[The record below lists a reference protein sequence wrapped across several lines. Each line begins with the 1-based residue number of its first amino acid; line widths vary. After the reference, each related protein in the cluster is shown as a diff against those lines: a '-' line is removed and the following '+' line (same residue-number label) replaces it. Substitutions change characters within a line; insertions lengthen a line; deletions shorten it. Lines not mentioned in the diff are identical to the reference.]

1 MNSNTLNIKKIK
13 NGKAERYSFA
23 KKEVPY
29 TMPNLLNIQIE
40 SYKKFLEEDIGEVLN
55 EFNPIID
62 YSNRAELSFLG
73 YSVDKTPK
81 FSWAECKRRQTSYT
95 VPLKVNVRLLV
106 KETGQIMDQE
116 VFLGDIPYMSNDGG
130 FICNGVERVVLN
142 QLIKSPGV
150 VFTGELNKYGR
161 MDYFGSIQPS
171 HGMWIQTEQ
180 VTGDSLRVIVE
191 RKFKMSL
198 GVLLKCFGYT
208 NEELLDIFAH
218 HPFIVNTLD
227 KEQQITQED
236 ALIEFGRRT
245 RPGEIPNPENTLSYI
260 NDRFF
265 NIQQYNLE
273 KVGRFKLNKKLSLA
287 NRIANQVAAE
297 DIKLGKKL
305 FVSKG
310 EIISVE
316 QANAIQNA
324 GINSADVLVDEKVVH
339 VVGNKRVDLFAYAKL
354 NPEEFGITELV
365 YLPLLQQIMKEN
377 KDDENALR
385 AVIKANARKLEDYQV
400 TLDDILATVSY
411 HLNLIDGLG
420 ETDEID
426 NLSMRRVATSG
437 ELLKNQFRSGMVKL
451 QTQVR
456 EALQSRDLTDVT
468 PNQIVNARQ
477 INKIFK
483 EFMATNQLSALM
495 DQTNPA
501 ASLRNKRRLSSFG
514 KGGVKK
520 ERATVEVR
528 DINPSHYGRICVVE
542 TPEGQP
548 IGLMTS
554 LAAYA
559 RVNRYGFIETPYRK
573 VDPNTHKLTDD
584 IVFLMADEE
593 RGHYI
598 AQATVDVD
606 DKNVLQSGYID
617 CRHNGQTA
625 RVDSNMIDLIDL
637 SPRQLL
643 SVGAD
648 LIPFVE
654 HCAANRALMGC
665 NMQCQSVPLIR
676 SESPI
681 VGTGIEHK
689 IAVDSGALIM
699 AEQDGVCKY
708 VSSDYI
714 TMEYDDGSIVNHKLR
729 KFERTNEK
737 ACFNQKP
744 IVKKGERVKKGD
756 VLVDGASTQNGELA
770 LGKNLT
776 VAFMNWEGYNFEDAI
791 LVNERIV
798 RDDVFTSISI
808 QQVRTEA
815 RTTKL
820 GDEEITRDIAGVGE
834 DALKNLDENGIVR
847 IGTEVKV
854 GDILV
859 GKVTPKGETD
869 LTPEERLLKAIFGEK
884 TKEVKNTSLKVKHGE
899 EGVVVGVE
907 ILSRKNKDELDA
919 GVNVMVKVYIAQK
932 RILQVGDKLAGRY
945 GNKGVISVVL
955 PESDMPYMPNGETVD
970 IVLNPLG
977 IPSRMNLGQLLE
989 MHLGLAAKS
998 LDWKIASPAFD
1009 GAKEEDIRELLR
1021 ANNLPEDGKMQLY
1034 DGRTGLPF
1042 ENKTTVGVMYMLKL
1056 IHMVDDKIHARGIG
1070 TYALITQQP
1079 LGGRGQLGGQ
1089 RFGEMEVWALEAYG
1103 ASRLLQEMLT
1113 IKSDDVEGRIKTYEA
1128 IVKGEPIPEPGMPE
1142 SFKVL
1147 VKEMQ
1152 GLCLDVKILTA
1163 DNHEL
1168 SINEVSEEGDEVSAI
1183 EPVNKQALEDVTVEF
1198 DDIQNN
1204 YESDINSSAFD
1215 ESALFDDLDDS
1226 DE

>member
-13 NGKAERYSFA
+13 CGKAERYSFA

-29 TMPNLLNIQIE
+29 VMPNLLNIQIE
-40 SYKKFLEEDIGEVLN
+40 SYKKFLEKDIGEVLN
-55 EFNPIID
+55 EFNPIVD
-62 YSNRAELSFLG
+62 YSNKAELSFLG
-73 YSVDKTPK
+73 YSIDKTPK
-81 FSWAECKRRQTSYT
+81 YSWAECKRRQINYT
-95 VPLKVNVRLLV
+95 VLLKVNVRLLV

-116 VFLGDIPYMSNDGG
+116 VFMGDIPYMSNDGG

-142 QLIKSPGV
+142 QLIKAPGV
-150 VFTGELNKYGR
+150 VFTGEINKYGR
-161 MDYFGSIQPS
+161 MDYIGLIQPS
-171 HGMWIQTEQ
+171 HGMRIQTEQ
-180 VTGDSLRVIVE
+180 VTGDSMRVMVE
-191 RKFKMSL
+191 GKYKMSL

-208 NEELLDIFAH
+208 NEELRTIFAN
-218 HPFIVNTLD
+218 HPFIVNTLE
-227 KEQQITQED
+227 KEPQTTQEE
-236 ALIEFGRRT
+236 ALIEFGRKT
-245 RPGEIPNPENTLSYI
+245 RPGEIPNPDNTLAYI

-265 NIQQYNLE
+265 NQQQYNLE
-273 KVGRFKLNKKLSLA
+273 KVGRFKINKKLSIA
-287 NRIANQVAAE
+287 NRIVNQIAGE
-297 DIKLGKKL
+297 DIKSGRKV
-305 FVSKG
+305 FVTKG
-310 EIISVE
+310 EMIDLDTAKE
-316 QANAIQNA
+316 IQNA
-324 GINSADVLVDEKVVH
+324 GINEVDVLVNDKLVH
-339 VVGNKRVDLFAYAKL
+339 VVGNKRVDLMAYAKL
-354 NPEEFGITELV
+354 NPDEFEITELV
-365 YLPLLQQIMKEN
+365 YLPLLQQLMKEH
-377 KDDENALR
+377 KDADSLKEAIR
-385 AVIKANARKLEDYQV
+385 ANARKLEDYQI
-400 TLDDILATVSY
+400 TLDDIIATISY

-437 ELLKNQFRSGMVKL
+437 ELLRNEFRRGMVKL
-451 QTQVR
+451 QTQAR
-456 EALQSRDLTDVT
+456 EAMQSRDLTDAT
-468 PNQIVNARQ
+468 PSQIVNARQ
-477 INKIFK
+477 INKAFK
-483 EFMATNQLSALM
+483 EFMATSQLSSMM
-495 DQTNPA
+495 DQTNPS

-514 KGGVKK
+514 VGGVQK
-520 ERATVEVR
+520 ERAPAEVR

-573 VDPNTHKLTDD
+573 VDPKTHKITND
-584 IVFLMADEE
+584 IVFLMSDEE

-598 AQATVDVD
+598 AQATIDVD
-606 DKNVLQSGYID
+606 ENDVIKEGYVD
-617 CRHNGQTA
+617 CRYNGQAT
-625 RVDSNMIDLIDL
+625 RVDSNMIDMVDL

-643 SVGAD
+643 SVGASM
-648 LIPFVE
+648 IPFVE
-654 HCAANRALMGC
+654 NCAGNRALMGC

-676 SESPI
+676 TESPI
-681 VGTGIEHK
+681 IGTGIEHK
-689 IAVDSGALIM
+689 VAVDSGALIL

-708 VSSDYI
+708 VSSDCI
-714 TMEYDDGSIVNHKLR
+714 TMEYADGSIVNHKLR

-737 ACFNQKP
+737 VCFNQKP
-744 IVKKGERVKKGD
+744 IVKKGEKVKKGD
-756 VLVDGASTQNGELA
+756 VLADGASTDKGEMA

-798 RDDVFTSISI
+798 RDDVFTSICI
-808 QQVRTEA
+808 QQVKTEA

-919 GVNVMVKVYIAQK
+919 GVNVMVKVFIAQK

-977 IPSRMNLGQLLE
+977 IPSRMNIGQLLE
-989 MHLGLAAKS
+989 MHLGWAAKH
-998 LDWKIASPAFD
+998 LDWKIATPAFD
-1009 GAKEEDIRELLR
+1009 GAKEEDIKELLR

-1168 SINEVSEEGDEVSAI
+1168 TINEVSDEGEEVSAV
-1183 EPVNKQALEDVTVEF
+1183 EPVNKQALEDVTLEF
-1198 DDIQNN
+1198 DDIQND
-1204 YESDINSSAFD
+1204 YENDINSTAFD
-1215 ESALFDDLDDS
+1215 ESALFDDLDDNM
-1226 DE
+1226 DD

>member
-1 MNSNTLNIKKIK
+1 MNSNTLNIKEVKY
-13 NGKAERYSFA
+13 GKAKRMSFA
-23 KKEVPY
+23 KHEVPY
-29 TMPNLLNIQIE
+29 VMPDLLDIPKE
-40 SYKKFLEEDIGEVLN
+40 SYEQFLNEGIGEVLS
-55 EFNPIID
+55 EYNPIID
-62 YSNRAELSFLG
+62 YSGKSELSFLG
-73 YSVDKTPK
+73 YSIDRTPK
-81 FSWAECKRRQTSYT
+81 YTWQECKTKQTSYT

-106 KETGQIMDQE
+106 KETGQIIDQE
-116 VFLGDIPYMSNDGG
+116 VFMGDIPYMSKDGG

-142 QLIKSPGV
+142 QLVKSPGV
-150 VFTGELNKYGR
+150 VFGGEVNKYGR
-161 MDYFGSIQPS
+161 MDYNGAIQPS
-171 HGMWIQTEQ
+171 YGMWVQTEQ
-180 VTGDSLRVIVE
+180 VTGDTLRAIVE
-191 RKFKMSL
+191 RRYKMSL

-208 NEELLDIFAH
+208 NEDLLSIFGN

-227 KEQQITQED
+227 KEPQLTQED

-265 NIQQYNLE
+265 NQQHYNLE
-273 KVGRFKLNKKLSLA
+273 KVGRFKVNKKLSLA
-287 NRIANQVAAE
+287 NRITDQIAAA
-297 DIKLGKKL
+297 DVKLGRK
-305 FVSKG
+305 VYVTKG
-310 EIISVE
+310 ELIDHDTAV
-316 QANAIQNA
+316 NIQNA
-324 GINSADVLVDEKVVH
+324 GINSVDVLVEEKVVR
-339 VVGNKRVDLFAYAKL
+339 VVGNNRVDLKAYAKL
-354 NPEEFGITELV
+354 DPQEFGITELV
-365 YLPLLQQIMKEN
+365 YLPLLQDLMKQH
-377 KDDENALR
+377 KDDEEGLKEAIR
-385 AVIKANARKLEDYQV
+385 ANARKLEDYQI
-400 TLDDILATVSY
+400 TLDDLIGTVSY

-426 NLSMRRVATSG
+426 NLSMRRVATCG
-437 ELLKNQFRSGMVKL
+437 ELLKDEFRSGMNRL

-456 EALQSRDLTDVT
+456 EALQSRDLTDIT
-468 PNQIVNARQ
+468 PSQIVNARY
-477 INKIFK
+477 INKAFK
-483 EFMATNQLSALM
+483 EFMATSQLSALM
-495 DQTNPA
+495 DQLNPA
-501 ASLRNKRRLSSFG
+501 ASLRHKRRLSSFG
-514 KGGVKK
+514 PGGVKK

-528 DINPSHYGRICVVE
+528 DINPSHYGRICLVE

-554 LAAYA
+554 IAAYA
-559 RVNRYGFIETPYRK
+559 RINRYGFIETPYRK
-573 VDPNTHKLTDD
+573 IDPKTKKLTDD

-598 AQATVDVD
+598 AQATVALND
-606 DKNVLQSGYID
+606 DKTIKAGYLD
-617 CRHNGQTA
+617 CRHNGQTMRIDA
-625 RVDSNMIDLIDL
+625 SYIDLVDL
-637 SPRQLL
+637 SPRQEL
-643 SVGAD
+643 SVTASM
-648 LIPFVE
+648 IPFVE
-654 HCAANRALMGC
+654 HSPGNRALMGS
-665 NMQCQSVPLIR
+665 NMQCQAVPTLK
-676 SESPI
+676 SDSPI

-689 IAVDSGALIM
+689 LAVDSGVLIL

-708 VSSDYI
+708 VSADYI
-714 TMEYDDGSIVNHKLR
+714 TMEYADGSIVNHRLR

-744 IVKKGERVKKGD
+744 IVKKGEKVKKGD
-756 VLVDGASTQNGELA
+756 VLADGPSTDKGEIA
-770 LGKNLT
+770 LGKNMT

-791 LVNERIV
+791 LINQRVV
-798 RDDVFTSISI
+798 REDAFTSISI
-808 QQVRTEA
+808 QQVKIEA

-834 DALKNLDENGIVR
+834 EALKNLDEDGIVR

-907 ILSRKNKDELDA
+907 VLSRKNKDELDA
-919 GVNVMVKVYIAQK
+919 GVNMCVKVYIAQK
-932 RILQVGDKLAGRY
+932 RVLQVGDKLAGRY
-945 GNKGVISVVL
+945 GNKGVVSVVL

-970 IVLNPLG
+970 ICLNPLG
-977 IPSRMNLGQLLE
+977 VPSRMNLSQLLE
-989 MHLGLAAKS
+989 VHLGWAAKH
-998 LDWKIASPAFD
+998 LDWKVATPGFD
-1009 GAKEEDIRELLR
+1009 GASEEDIKELLK

-1056 IHMVDDKIHARGIG
+1056 DHMVDDKIHARGIG

-1079 LGGRGQLGGQ
+1079 LGGRSQLGGQ

-1142 SFKVL
+1142 SFRVL

-1168 SINEVSEEGDEVSAI
+1168 TINEVGEEGEEVTAVQ
-1183 EPVNKQALEDVTVEF
+1183 PVNKQALEDVTLEF
-1198 DDIQNN
+1198 DDIAREFENDVN
-1204 YESDINSSAFD
+1204 ATAFD
-1215 ESALFDDLDDS
+1215 ESELFDDLD
-1226 DE
+1226 E

>member
-1 MNSNTLNIKKIK
+1 MDSKTLNIKKVK
-13 NGKAERYSFA
+13 NGKAERISFA
-23 KKEVPY
+23 KSEVPY
-29 TMPNLLNIQIE
+29 VMPDMLNIQKD
-40 SYKKFLEEDIGEVLN
+40 SYKKFLEEDIGEILN
-55 EFNPIID
+55 EYNPIID
-62 YSNRAELSFLG
+62 YSNKAELSFLG
-73 YSVDKTPK
+73 YTVEKTPK
-81 FSWAECKRRQTSYT
+81 YSWNECKTKQVSYT

-116 VFLGDIPYMSNDGG
+116 VFLGDIPYMSKDGG
-130 FICNGVERVVLN
+130 FITNGVERVVLN
-142 QLIKSPGV
+142 QLIKAPGAI
-150 VFTGELNKYGR
+150 FDGAINKYGR
-161 MDYFGSIQPS
+161 MDYNGAIQPS
-171 HGMWIQTEQ
+171 FGMWIQTEQ
-180 VTGDSLRVIVE
+180 VVGDSLRAIVE

-208 NEELLDIFAH
+208 NEELLAIFNN
-218 HPFIVNTLD
+218 HPFIVNTLE
-227 KEQQITQED
+227 KEPQKTQEE

-245 RPGEIPNPENTLSYI
+245 RPGEIPNPENTLAYI

-265 NIQQYNLE
+265 NPQHYNLE
-273 KVGRFKLNKKLSLA
+273 KVGRFKLNKKLSVA
-287 NRIANQVAAE
+287 NRIAEQIAAN
-297 DIKLGKKL
+297 DIKVGRKT
-305 FVSKG
+305 FVTAG
-310 EIISVE
+310 EFIDKDKAWE
-316 QANAIQNA
+316 IQNA
-324 GINSADVLVDEKVVH
+324 GVNEVDILVEDKVVR
-339 VVGNKRVDLFAYAKL
+339 VVGNKRVDLKAYAKL

-365 YLPLLQQIMKEN
+365 YLPLLQEIMKEY
-377 KDDENALR
+377 KDDAEGLKA
-385 AVIKANARKLEDYQV
+385 AIKANARKLEDYQV
-400 TLDDILATVSY
+400 TLDDIVATVSY
-411 HLNLIDGLG
+411 HLNLIDGIG

-437 ELLKNQFRSGMVKL
+437 ELLRDEFRRGMTKL

-456 EALQSRDLTDVT
+456 ESLQSRDLTDIT
-468 PNQIVNARQ
+468 PSQIVNARH
-477 INKIFK
+477 INKAFK
-483 EFMATNQLSALM
+483 EFMATSQLSALM
-495 DQTNPA
+495 DQINPA
-501 ASLRNKRRLSSFG
+501 ASLRHKRRLSSFG
-514 KGGVKK
+514 PGGVKK

-528 DINPSHYGRICVVE
+528 DINPSHYGRICLVE

-554 LAAYA
+554 IAAYA
-559 RVNRYGFIETPYRK
+559 RVNRYGFIETPFRK
-573 VDPNTHKLTDD
+573 LDSKGRVTEDL
-584 IVFLMADEE
+584 VFLMADEE

-598 AQATVDVD
+598 APATVALNE
-606 DKNVLQSGYID
+606 DKTIKEGLVE
-617 CRHNGQTA
+617 CRHNGLA
-625 RVDSNMIDLIDL
+625 ERVDASMVDLVEL
-637 SPRQLL
+637 SPRQAL
-643 SVGAD
+643 SIGAS

-654 HCAANRALMGC
+654 HSPGNRALMGS
-665 NMQCQSVPLIR
+665 NMQCQAVPVIKAD
-676 SESPI
+676 SPI
-681 VGTGIEHK
+681 VGTGVEHK
-689 IAVDSGALIM
+689 IAVDSGALVL

-708 VSSDYI
+708 VSADYI
-714 TMEYDDGSIVNHKLR
+714 TMEYADGSVVNHNLR

-744 IVKKGERVKKGD
+744 IVKKGEKVKKGD
-756 VLVDGASTQNGELA
+756 VLADGSSTDKGEVA
-770 LGKNLT
+770 LGKNMT
-776 VAFMNWEGYNFEDAI
+776 VAFLNWEGFNFEDAI
-791 LVNERIV
+791 LVNQRVVNE
-798 RDDVFTSISI
+798 DAYTSISI
-808 QQVRTEA
+808 QSVKTEA

-820 GDEEITRDIAGVGE
+820 GDEEITRDIPGVGE
-834 DALKNLDENGIVR
+834 DALRNLDETGIVR

-919 GVNVMVKVYIAQK
+919 GVNMAVKVFIAQK
-932 RILQVGDKLAGRY
+932 RVLQVGDKLAGRY

-955 PESDMPYMPNGETVD
+955 PECDMPYLPNGETVD

-977 IPSRMNLGQLLE
+977 VPSRMNLSQLME
-989 MHLGLAAKS
+989 VHLGWAAKH
-998 LDWKIASPAFD
+998 LDWKVATPGFD
-1009 GAKEEDIRELLR
+1009 GASAEEIRELLK
-1021 ANNLPEDGKMQLY
+1021 ANNLPEDGKTQLY

-1056 IHMVDDKIHARGIG
+1056 DHMVDDKIHARGIG

-1079 LGGRGQLGGQ
+1079 LGGRSQLGGQ

-1168 SINEVSEEGDEVSAI
+1168 TINEVSEEGEEITAV
-1183 EPVNKQALEDVTVEF
+1183 EPVNKQALEDVTLEF
-1198 DDIQNN
+1198 DDIQSN
-1204 YESDINSSAFD
+1204 YESDVNATAFD
-1215 ESALFDDLDDS
+1215 ESDLFDDLDD
-1226 DE
+1226 